1 MINAA
6 KCGDAQARPIVLERL
21 WPTRKGTP
29 ISFDL
34 PEITTPADLP
44 IAIGSVSRQVAE
56 GDISPE
62 EGSLVVGLLEA
73 QRRAIEMN
81 ELAERVAELEKR
93 LASRT

>member
-1 MINAA
+1 MADTEGHADLIRPA
-6 KCGDAQARPIVLERL
+6 GDHH
-21 WPTRKGTP
+21 
-29 ISFDL
+29 
-34 PEITTPADLP
+34 PADLP